1 MGPGTGFTGT
11 VPGWQGSHRFPL
23 IRESRI
29 FVDTARGT
37 MDSAPVSAL
46 EAIQAMLAPAVG
58 ISAVGLLLLSL
69 GSRYSTIINRIRLL
83 NDERRRF
90 VRMIEER
97 AELSYAEN
105 VRHMSVVNQSR
116 ELLVRSRY
124 VRNAILALQTAIG
137 FFVLTSMTIGMNLF
151 VTSPFLTRLPLLIF
165 ITGMLAVVIG
175 IVHAA
180 VEVYRSY
187 RIVLLEVKAEE

>member
-1 MGPGTGFTGT
+1 
-11 VPGWQGSHRFPL
+11 
-23 IRESRI
+23 
-29 FVDTARGT
+29 
-37 MDSAPVSAL
+37 MDSTPVSAL

-69 GSRYSTIINRIRLL
+69 SSRYSTIINRIRLL

-116 ELLVRSRY
+116 ELLIRSRY
-124 VRNAILALQTAIG
+124 VRNAILAMQSAIG
-137 FFVLTSMTIGMNLF
+137 FFVLTSMTIGMNMF

-165 ITGMLAVVIG
+165 ILGMVAVVVG
-175 IVHAA
+175 IINAA
-180 VEVYRSY
+180 VEVRRSY